1 VRAIA
6 LAAATVFV
14 ASCWLAVGGL
24 ATTKDW
30 GDVGHYEDFGRR
42 ILDGEVPY
50 DDFYVEY
57 PPLALPTFVVPALM
71 TDDQMLPHRFASKG
85 YQRAFKLQMAAFGL
99 TSLLIAAWILARLR
113 RSRREA
119 AFALGAIA
127 LSPLVLGHVF
137 LNRYDAWPALLGVAA
152 LAALLAR
159 RSALAGALLAIGFAA
174 KIFAAAVVPVAAI
187 RLLRTEGRSQLA
199 RAAVAATLVALVCF
213 GVFAVVA
220 FGGIGFSYWSQ
231 ARRQLQIESLGSS
244 LLLVADQFGLY
255 SARIVAGAPG
265 SIDLAGT
272 IPDVV
277 ALLSTLVQVGAV
289 VGVTWL
295 YLRGPE
301 SEERLVTAYVAAVTA
316 FLVFAK
322 VLSPQYLVW
331 LVPLVPLVGGLRGRA
346 ATATLLAA
354 LGLTQLELQGYVH
367 LSIQDYAVWSLV
379 ARNVLL
385 VLLVALLVDAL
396 RPTKTLVR

>member
-1 VRAIA
+1 MRSIA
-6 LAAATVFV
+6 FAAVVVFA

-24 ATTKDW
+24 ATTRDW

-57 PPLALPTFVVPALM
+57 PPLALPTFVLPALI
-71 TDDQMLPHRFASKG
+71 TEDQALPDRFASKG

-99 TSLLIAAWILARLR
+99 ASLLLASSVLARLG

-127 LSPLVLGHVF
+127 LSPLVLGHVS

-159 RSALAGALLAIGFAA
+159 RAALTGALLALGFAA
-174 KIFAAAVVPVAAI
+174 KIYAAAVMPVAAI
-187 RLLRTEGRSQLA
+187 RLLRTDGRSHLL
-199 RAAVAATLVALVCF
+199 RAAVASTLVALVCF

-231 ARRQLQIESLGSS
+231 ARRQLQIESLAAS
-244 LLLVADQFGLY
+244 LLLVVDQLGLY
-255 SARIVAGAPG
+255 DARIVAGAPG

-272 IPDVV
+272 VADVV
-277 ALLSTLVQVGAV
+277 ATLTTLVQFGAV
-289 VGVTWL
+289 FGVTWL
-295 YLRGPE
+295 YLRGRE
-301 SEERLVTAYVAAVTA
+301 SEERLLTAYVAAVTA

-331 LVPLVPLVGGLRGRA
+331 LIPLVPLVGGWRGRA

-354 LGLTQLELQGYVH
+354 LGLTQIELQGYVH
-367 LSIQDYAVWSLV
+367 LTIADYAVWSLL

-385 VLLVALLVDAL
+385 VVLFALLVDAL
-396 RPTKTLVR
+396 RQTKT

>member
-1 VRAIA
+1 MRAIA
-6 LAAATVFV
+6 LAAAVVFA

-42 ILDGEVPY
+42 ILDSEVPY

-57 PPLALPTFVVPALM
+57 PPLALPTFVLPALV
-71 TDDQMLPHRFASKG
+71 TDDQALPDRFASKG

-99 TSLLIAAWILARLR
+99 ASLLLAAWVLARLER
-113 RSRREA
+113 VRGEA
-119 AFALGAIA
+119 ALALGAIA
-127 LSPLVLGHVF
+127 VSPLVLGHVF

-159 RSALAGALLAIGFAA
+159 RAALTGALVALGFAA
-174 KIFAAAVVPVAAI
+174 KIYVAAVVPVTAV
-187 RLLRTEGRSQLA
+187 RLWRTEGRTPLV
-199 RAAVAATLVALVCF
+199 RAAVAVALVALACF

-220 FGGIGFSYWSQ
+220 FGGIGFSYWTQ
-231 ARRQLQIESLGSS
+231 ARRQLQIESLGASF
-244 LLLVADQFGLY
+244 LLVADQLGLY
-255 SARIVAGAPG
+255 EARIVAGAPG

-272 IPDVV
+272 VAHVV
-277 ALLSTLVQVGAV
+277 ATLSTLVQVAAILAV
-289 VGVTWL
+289 AWL
-295 YLRGPE
+295 YGRGPE
-301 SEERLVTAYVAAVTA
+301 SEERLVTAYVAAVVA
-316 FLVFAK
+316 FLIFAK

-331 LVPLVPLVGGLRGRA
+331 LVPLVPLVGGWRGRA

-354 LGLTQLELQGYVH
+354 LGLTQVELQGYVH
-367 LSIQDYAVWSLV
+367 LTILDYAVWSLV

-385 VLLVALLVDAL
+385 VVVFALLVDLL
-396 RPTKTLVR
+396 RQTKTRAT